1 MFRQG
6 KSLHGWGAQNFLRH
20 VLSCIE
26 AEFRCRWMRHPI
38 CISTG
43 TSVGFHFRCRWMR
56 HPILISTGTS
66 VGFHF
71 RCRWMRHP
79 ILIST
84 GASVGRFQTFPIS
97 PNFSCLGCETFPFS
111 PNFSCLGCETFP
123 FSPRRTI
130 SAKVQSI
137 SAEVRTISAKVQSI
151 SAEVASM
158 TATSDLAIF
167 CYETTSEQHALSA
180 SRLNLTKERHK
191 GKMNKKKSRKIW
203 GEGLG
208 KQLH

>member
-1 MFRQG
+1 MGCPDF
-6 KSLHGWGAQNFLRH
+6 HGWGAQTFLRH

-26 AEFRCRWMRHPI
+26 ADFRCRWIRHPI

-43 TSVGFHFRCRWMR
+43 ASVGFR
-56 HPILISTGTS
+56 
-66 VGFHF
+66 F

-137 SAEVRTISAKVQSI
+137 SAEVRTIPAKVGSTGQ
-151 SAEVASM
+151 
-158 TATSDLAIF
+158 LR
-167 CYETTSEQHALSA
+167 Q
-180 SRLNLTKERHK
+180 
-191 GKMNKKKSRKIW
+191 KSSLFRQKW
-203 GEGLG
+203 RA
-208 KQLH
+208 